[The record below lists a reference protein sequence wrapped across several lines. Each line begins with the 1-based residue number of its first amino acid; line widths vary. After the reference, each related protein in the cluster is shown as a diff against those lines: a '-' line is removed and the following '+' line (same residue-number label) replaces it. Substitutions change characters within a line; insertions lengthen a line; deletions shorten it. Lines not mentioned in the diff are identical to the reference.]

1 MKKIGIAIGSFQ
13 RLYGDRRA
21 LEIAAQIGADCAD
34 LDIQLCGS
42 MANDYRNPDSLY
54 GKGEDAVVEY
64 YTELRRYAESLGI
77 TVWQTHGR
85 IKGFINQKEED
96 DALVENGRL
105 DLLAS
110 SVLGAKNCVM
120 HTTTSIYMGA
130 NPDRE
135 LMQSLNFDQFTRL
148 LPYAAQYGI
157 TLATETFGD
166 AVRYNSVDFFGDI
179 NEFVEGFERVKTAS
193 PYGDFFGICMDT
205 GHTNKAKRFGNPTAG
220 DAIRML
226 GGNITCLHLNDND
239 TLVDQHKT
247 PMTGT
252 IDWEDT
258 MSALEEVGYEG
269 VYNMELRLEHFGKG
283 FEKETAEFA
292 VKVMRFMLEQ
302 RK

>member
-1 MKKIGIAIGSFQ
+1 
-13 RLYGDRRA
+13 
-21 LEIAAQIGADCAD
+21 
-34 LDIQLCGS
+34 
-42 MANDYRNPDSLY
+42 
-54 GKGEDAVVEY
+54 
-64 YTELRRYAESLGI
+64 
-77 TVWQTHGR
+77 
-85 IKGFINQKEED
+85 
-96 DALVENGRL
+96 
-105 DLLAS
+105 
-110 SVLGAKNCVM
+110 
-120 HTTTSIYMGA
+120 
-130 NPDRE
+130 
-135 LMQSLNFDQFTRL
+135 MQSLNFDQFTRL
-148 LPYAAQYGI
+148 LTYAAQYGI

-166 AVRYNSVDFFGDI
+166 AVRFNSVDFFGDI

-269 VYNMELRLEHFGKG
+269 VYKMELRLEHFGKG